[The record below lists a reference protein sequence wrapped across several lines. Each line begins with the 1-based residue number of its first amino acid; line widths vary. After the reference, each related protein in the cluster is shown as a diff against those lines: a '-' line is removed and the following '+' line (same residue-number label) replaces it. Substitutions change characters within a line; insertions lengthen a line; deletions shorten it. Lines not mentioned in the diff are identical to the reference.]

1 MNVSYDAL
9 LRDKLGDPK
18 VGDSLWRTVTNV
30 GEGDAY
36 AYGYALLSIDWA
48 TWRDFGSKEYSLVS
62 ARWAERMLRDR
73 RLPGGTLETLFSN
86 GSVCNG
92 FRADVAAHPN
102 ITERLERDAL
112 RSRSGLVREAL
123 AGNAAISG
131 DAVSVLRKSK
141 SQEVIG
147 NLLSNSSLDGE
158 TLRDLVGYAR
168 RIGMSERVI
177 AARSCKNASMPVD
190 VVLECGR
197 DDFLRRYVLGS
208 PVLQR
213 GELVQLLL
221 EGVDGRVDAA
231 AAYAFV
237 PESNA
242 DGRLIDWYV
251 NMWCRNAGSLPRP
264 FASAGVEHALAHPRA
279 WSSTL
284 ERAYMCCGGGEC
296 GDGILKNIL
305 RSVSCPDWVKWDVLS
320 RGNIGLIRIMVRDAA
335 SVPHGY
341 ARALADA
348 GKWEEAVACPNAPS
362 DVLVDAVEG
371 VVNEYEWRDKE
382 TLRNMLTNVMTHENM
397 PPEVRREY
405 ARWSHKSLW
414 SVALDGF
421 LGRM

>member
-264 FASAGVEHALAHPRA
+264 FASAGIEHALAHPRA

-348 GKWEEAVACPNAPS
+348 GKWEEAVA
-362 DVLVDAVEG
+362 
-371 VVNEYEWRDKE
+371 
-382 TLRNMLTNVMTHENM
+382 
-397 PPEVRREY
+397 
-405 ARWSHKSLW
+405 
-414 SVALDGF
+414 
-421 LGRM
+421 